1 MGKIYAGIDIGTDC
15 VKVIVVE
22 KIKNEFHLLASSKK
36 KSKGIKRSEVIDAKE
51 LVNSVKDAVKE
62 VEEKLDIKLKKVL
75 ICVSA
80 KNCIFNIVRG
90 KVEVKNKEKVTGVDI
105 REVLKDAIIGQIKE
119 GYELVT
125 AMPISFCVDGNDNI
139 KDPKGYKGS
148 ILETKVVI
156 TEVPKE
162 PLYKIL
168 SILDICGLEV
178 IDMVIGAICDYFEV
192 KNKNMDYQV
201 GAIINIGEDTTN
213 VSIYNKGIM
222 IKNSVINVG
231 SYYVDHDISYIYNID
246 MDEAR
251 LLKENFVVASSRYA
265 DSYDKIELKTMGG
278 TKYTIS
284 QLDISKVVEARL
296 EEILKVAKKEIK
308 NLTNRKI
315 SYIII
320 VGGISEITGFNYVVD
335 NIFGDQA
342 YVYNS
347 ATMGI
352 RDNSYTSVLGLIK
365 YFDDKLA
372 LRDSNCEMF
381 PIEDLKKIVSTRGKS
396 DILLSKMLNNV
407 AQNKEEKVC

>member
-90 KVEVKNKEKVTGVDI
+90 KVEVKNKEKVTGADI

-178 IDMVIGAICDYFEV
+178 IDMVIGAIGDYFEV

-347 ATMGI
+347 TTMGI